1 MLAVIMIRTAGR
13 DQVYWFA
20 GFRPAHGVS
29 IGIDFE
35 VQPLSAGLACLAAVL
50 LTAAMTFSWRYF
62 DRVATYYHAL
72 MLTFL
77 AGITGFC
84 LTGDLFDL
92 FVWFELMGV
101 SAYALTAYRPEERGP
116 IQGAL
121 NFAITNSI
129 GAYLSLSGIG
139 LIYGRTGALNMAQ
152 IGVAIAKH
160 PADRLVVVAF
170 LLVIAGLLIKSA
182 IVPFHF
188 WLADAH
194 AVAPTPVCV
203 LFSGVMVELG
213 LYGIARVYWSVF
225 GQALGHRA
233 AISHVF
239 LGLGLLTAVAGAL
252 FCFRERHIKRMLA
265 FSTISHAGMFLI
277 GMALLTQLG
286 LAGAA
291 VYVIGHGLV
300 KGALFLCT
308 GIVLHRL
315 GSVSEPWLHG
325 RGRPLRVTG
334 VVFTLAGLGLA
345 DLPPFA
351 TFLGKGWIEAGA
363 EAWLIPVLVVCSAL
377 VGGAV
382 LRVAGGVFYG
392 LGDRPT
398 EDPQMAKEAAEETSE
413 TTGGKDRTPLTMLI
427 PPTVLVVATLV
438 VGLIGQL
445 GPAVQAAA
453 VRFEDQAGYN
463 ATVLEGARLT
473 HPVALSASGPASV
486 TVADVLT
493 GLGSVAGALILA
505 WLALYWRRLPL
516 LRGYRPNA
524 SVAAA
529 ARHFQS
535 GVVNDYVTWIVIG
548 LTCLGAL
555 FAAII
560 GLPSVTCRAGCY
572 PVRRGR
578 NPAPAGG
585 HLVSA
590 ACGRVERV
598 TVITVTREFADHVA
612 DIAELLEGDEV
623 PDEALHRLTA
633 LGAELVPGSTAAAV
647 AIAMANGGLTFAA
660 SDQRLDELHRL
671 QLDSGEGPVVETLR
685 HNEPRRVDDTTAE
698 RRWPAFGRAAAEA
711 GFGSCLV
718 LPLRTDR
725 QPAGAVALYAPEP
738 GVFRGAAHD
747 VALLVAAQGGTAV
760 HNAALYGTCRRMVD
774 NLHVALES
782 RAVIEQAK
790 GILHA
795 ELGSRPRRPLTCS
808 AATPRTPTSGSGKS
822 PPGSSR
828 DG

>member
-1 MLAVIMIRTAGR
+1 MDQLLALAVVVPLLTAAAVTACGPLFRSRRRVLDVVAILAAAAVAVMLFVIMIRTR
-13 DQVYWFA
+13 SVDQVYWFA

-50 LTAAMTFSWRYF
+50 VTAAMTFSWRYF

-77 AGITGFC
+77 AGIVGFC

-101 SAYALTAYRPEERGP
+101 SAYTLTAYRPEERGP

-121 NFAITNSI
+121 NFAITNSV

-152 IGVAIAKH
+152 IGASIARH

-225 GQALGHRA
+225 GEALGNRA

-239 LGLGLLTAVAGAL
+239 LALGLLTAVTGAV

-277 GMALLTQLG
+277 GIALLTPLG

-291 VYVIGHGLV
+291 VYVLGHGLV
-300 KGALFLCT
+300 KAALFLCT

-315 GSVSEPWLHG
+315 GSVNESWLHG

-351 TFLGKGWIEAGA
+351 TFLGKGWIEASAGP
-363 EAWLIPVLVVCSAL
+363 WLVPILIGCSSV

-392 LGDRPT
+392 LGDRPG

-413 TTGGKDRTPLTMLI
+413 TTGGKNRTPLTMLV
-427 PPTVLVVATLV
+427 PPAVLVVAAIV

-463 ATVLEGARLT
+463 ATVLHGARLT
-473 HPVALSASGPASV
+473 HPVALFAAGSTSV

-505 WLALYWRRLPL
+505 GLALYWRRLPL

-524 SVAAA
+524 SLAAA
-529 ARHFQS
+529 ARRFQS

-548 LTCLGAL
+548 LACLGAT

-560 GLPSVTCRAGCY
+560 GLAG
-572 PVRRGR
+572 
-578 NPAPAGG
+578 
-585 HLVSA
+585 
-590 ACGRVERV
+590 
-598 TVITVTREFADHVA
+598 
-612 DIAELLEGDEV
+612 
-623 PDEALHRLTA
+623 
-633 LGAELVPGSTAAAV
+633 LGADRAQRVVEHRREGIGITRQHVGHDRDQILLVK
-647 AIAMANGGLTFAA
+647 
-660 SDQRLDELHRL
+660 RLDPGYA
-671 QLDSGEGPVVETLR
+671 QLSR
-685 HNEPRRVDDTTAE
+685 
-698 RRWPAFGRAAAEA
+698 
-711 GFGSCLV
+711 CL
-718 LPLRTDR
+718 
-725 QPAGAVALYAPEP
+725 
-738 GVFRGAAHD
+738 
-747 VALLVAAQGGTAV
+747 
-760 HNAALYGTCRRMVD
+760 
-774 NLHVALES
+774 S
-782 RAVIEQAK
+782 
-790 GILHA
+790 
-795 ELGSRPRRPLTCS
+795 
-808 AATPRTPTSGSGKS
+808 
-822 PPGSSR
+822 
-828 DG
+828 